1 MSISVF
7 FVIFVCFVFS
17 FITWM
22 QNRFVKISKFLSL
35 ILRHQ
40 PERIGLK
47 LDPAGWISVEEL
59 LEACRN
65 QGFTLTMDE
74 LEAVVAEN
82 DKQRFSFSD
91 DGSRIRA
98 NQGHSVNIELGYQPI
113 TPPEV
118 LYHGTVER
126 FLRSILASGLSKGK
140 RHHVHLSANID
151 TAQKVGSRRGPPV
164 ILKVMSGRM
173 HRDGYPFYCS
183 QNGVWLTDKVP
194 PEYLEV
200 ISAE

>member
-1 MSISVF
+1 MIR
-7 FVIFVCFVFS
+7 
-17 FITWM
+17 M

-35 ILRHQ
+35 VLRHQ
-40 PERIGLK
+40 PERIDLK

-59 LEACRN
+59 LEACRSH
-65 QGFTLTMDE
+65 GFTVTIDE
-74 LEAVVAEN
+74 LETVVAEN

-91 DGSRIRA
+91 DGLRIRA
-98 NQGHSVNIELGYQPI
+98 NQGHSISIELGYQPI

-118 LYHGTVER
+118 LYHGTIER
-126 FLRSILASGLSKGK
+126 FLKSILESGLSKGK

-173 HRDGYPFYCS
+173 QRDGYSFYCS
-183 QNGVWLTDKVP
+183 NNGVWLTDKVP

-200 ISAE
+200 ICAV